1 MRYRRRVRRTRRRR
15 ERKDGTAGKA
25 RPRSC
30 AAGGTCLKRKTCSIF
45 WRSRR
50 RRSRSRSPLW
60 LKRRHLSLP
69 IPPRGARASS
79 IRCSEQVERARSRR
93 GLQAP
98 RNLADPLS
106 RLTAKGP
113 KEVGLWDNA
122 EVRGRVADA
131 AKSLKVE
138 ASIASRPAP
147 AASLPLRDD
156 PAPREKGAEESFDLG
171 SLGHSLSGG
180 RHSSPRFSPP
190 IAPVTGKPRVDRER
204 KRRNAVFNSPHRL
217 DSPHRLALWG
227 EGVRVT
233 PSLSLSPRHVL
244 DKYDLSDPDGP
255 SFEETHATDDLQFQ
269 LDMEWDPVGH
279 HAATRGERRDDVA
292 TPELS
297 SDGAEESPV
306 RLRSN
311 RISAASPRFTS
322 RFIRRRAVQC
332 GYDSDELSA
341 VTASRRDDVR
351 RELL

>member
-1 MRYRRRVRRTRRRR
+1 MTSAEEAPRDAIPSAR
-15 ERKDGTAGKA
+15 EKDAPAEGEEGWDSREGETEESRGGGDPTQKKDLLDILAL
-25 RPRSC
+25 
-30 AAGGTCLKRKTCSIF
+30 AA
-45 WRSRR
+45 
-50 RRSRSRSPLW
+50 
-60 LKRRHLSLP
+60 
-69 IPPRGARASS
+69 AA
-79 IRCSEQVERARSRR
+79 EQVEEPSVAEKAAFFFADPSEGRKGFVDTLLGGGGARARSRR

-106 RLTAKGP
+106 RLTGKEP

-138 ASIASRPAP
+138 ASIASRAAP

-204 KRRNAVFNSPHRL
+204 KRRNAVFNSSHRL
-217 DSPHRLALWG
+217 DSPHRLAPWG

-322 RFIRRRAVQC
+322 RFFGR
-332 GYDSDELSA
+332 
-341 VTASRRDDVR
+341 
-351 RELL
+351 